1 MKTYNLT
8 AEPRTDIGKKAA
20 KTLRAEGKIP
30 VVLNGGEPFEL
41 PYNGTI
47 KERQKIVEIENGR
60 GILTTDLIVSNDDV
74 RKLIYTPDIFVV
86 ELTIDGVATKAVM
99 REIQFHPV
107 KDNVLHVDF
116 YEITEEKPIVMA
128 VPVKLEGLATGVRA
142 GGKLVQLQRRLKVK
156 ALYTNIPE
164 QLVIDVT
171 SLELGKSIKVGELS
185 FENLQLVTPK
195 EALVCAGKTT
205 RASQA
210 AAAAAA
216 KK

>member
-1 MKTYNLT
+1 MKTISVCGSS
-8 AEPRTDIGKKAA
+8 RTEVGKRATNA
-20 KTLRAEGKIP
+20 LRKEGLVP
-30 VVLNGGEPFEL
+30 CCLYGE
-41 PYNGTI
+41 
-47 KERQKIVEIENGR
+47 KKDENGNPVATAFSVPVE
-60 GILTTDLIVSNDDV
+60 GL

-86 ELTIDGVATKAVM
+86 ELTIDEKPVKAVM

-116 YEITEEKPIVMA
+116 YEITDEKPIVMA
-128 VPVKLEGLATGVRA
+128 VPVKLEGLAQGVRA

-164 QLVIDVT
+164 KLVIDVT
-171 SLELGKSIKVGELS
+171 ALELGKSIKVGEVS
-185 FENLQLVTPK
+185 FENLELVTPK
-195 EALVCAGKTT
+195 EALVCAVKTT

>member
-1 MKTYNLT
+1 MKTISVSGSS
-8 AEPRTDIGKKAA
+8 RTEVGKRATNA
-20 KTLRAEGKIP
+20 LRKEGLVP
-30 VVLNGGEPFEL
+30 CCLYGE
-41 PYNGTI
+41 
-47 KERQKIVEIENGR
+47 KKDENGNPVATAFSVPVE
-60 GILTTDLIVSNDDV
+60 GL
-74 RKLIYTPDIFVV
+74 RKLIYTPDIFVG
-86 ELTIDGVATKAVM
+86 ELTIDEKPVKAVM

-116 YEITEEKPIVMA
+116 YEITDEKPIVMA
-128 VPVKLEGLATGVRA
+128 VPVKLEGLAQGVRA

-164 QLVIDVT
+164 KLVIDVT
-171 SLELGKSIKVGELS
+171 ALELGKSIKVGEVS
-185 FENLQLVTPK
+185 FENLELVTPK
-195 EALVCAGKTT
+195 EALVCAVKTT

>member
-1 MKTYNLT
+1 MKTISVIGSG
-8 AEPRTDIGKKAA
+8 RTEVGKRA
-20 KTLRAEGKIP
+20 TNELRKQGMVP
-30 VVLNGGEPFEL
+30 CCLYGE
-41 PYNGTI
+41 
-47 KERQKIVEIENGR
+47 KKDENGNPVATAF
-60 GILTTDLIVSNDDV
+60 GVTVEGL
-74 RKLIYTPDIFVV
+74 RKLIYSPDIFVV
-86 ELTIDGVATKAVM
+86 ELTIDGVAHKAVM

-116 YEITEEKPIVMA
+116 YEITDEKPIVMA
-128 VPVKLEGLATGVRA
+128 VPVKLEGLAAGVRA

-195 EALVCAGKTT
+195 EALVCAVKTT
-205 RASQA
+205 RASAA

>member
-1 MKTYNLT
+1 MKSIRVNGSS
-8 AEPRTDIGKKAA
+8 RTEVGKRATNA
-20 KTLRAEGKIP
+20 LRKEGMVP
-30 VVLNGGEPFEL
+30 CCLYGE
-41 PYNGTI
+41 
-47 KERQKIVEIENGR
+47 KKDENGNPVATAF
-60 GILTTDLIVSNDDV
+60 GVPVEGL
-74 RKLIYTPDIFVV
+74 RKLIYSPDIFVV
-86 ELTIDGVATKAVM
+86 ELTIDGKATKAVM

-128 VPVKLEGLATGVRA
+128 VPVKLEGLAAGVRA

-164 QLVIDVT
+164 KLVIDVT
-171 SLELGKSIKVGELS
+171 ALELGKSIKVGELS
-185 FENLQLVTPK
+185 FEGLQLVTPK
-195 EALVCAGKTT
+195 EALVCAVKTT
-205 RASQA
+205 RASAA

>member
-1 MKTYNLT
+1 MKSISVNGSS
-8 AEPRTDIGKKAA
+8 RTEVGKRATNA
-20 KTLRAEGKIP
+20 LRKEGMVP
-30 VVLNGGEPFEL
+30 CCLYGE
-41 PYNGTI
+41 
-47 KERQKIVEIENGR
+47 KKDENGNPVATAF
-60 GILTTDLIVSNDDV
+60 GVPVEGL
-74 RKLIYTPDIFVV
+74 RKLIYSPDIFVV
-86 ELTIDGVATKAVM
+86 ELKIDGKATKAVM

-128 VPVKLEGLATGVRA
+128 VPVKLEGLAAGVRA

-164 QLVIDVT
+164 KLVIDVT
-171 SLELGKSIKVGELS
+171 ALELGKSIKVGELS
-185 FENLQLVTPK
+185 FEGLQLVTPK
-195 EALVCAGKTT
+195 EALVCAVKTT
-205 RASQA
+205 RASAA